1 MMDRQFRVIQR
12 EHVSV
17 GFNRA
22 VDPSAVRELA
32 GIPGVVRAEG
42 YHMVPVRLMNGHRE
56 RRITL
61 TGLSRGSTMRRLTDP
76 TGAVHP
82 LPEGGVVLTDRLAAV
97 LAVRPGDMLRVEL
110 LDRAGEERRLV
121 VSALIDEMVGVNG
134 YMASPELTR
143 LSRDG
148 PRVSGAYLTLERGA
162 EARVFDRL
170 RAMPVVGSTTSKTA
184 MIRSFEDQMAE
195 SFVIT
200 TGILLSLAGV
210 LAIGVIYNGARI
222 ALSERGRELASLR
235 VLGFTR
241 REVAAML
248 LGEQAVVTFAGLPI
262 GIAIGYGMA
271 AMIMGSYQTE
281 LYRIPMVFDP
291 ATPLMAAAA
300 IAALAAVAGL
310 LVRRRLDRADLIAV
324 LKTRE

>member
-1 MMDRQFRVIQR
+1 
-12 EHVSV
+12 
-17 GFNRA
+17 
-22 VDPSAVRELA
+22 
-32 GIPGVVRAEG
+32 
-42 YHMVPVRLMNGHRE
+42 
-56 RRITL
+56 
-61 TGLSRGSTMRRLTDP
+61 
-76 TGAVHP
+76 
-82 LPEGGVVLTDRLAAV
+82 
-97 LAVRPGDMLRVEL
+97 MLRVEL